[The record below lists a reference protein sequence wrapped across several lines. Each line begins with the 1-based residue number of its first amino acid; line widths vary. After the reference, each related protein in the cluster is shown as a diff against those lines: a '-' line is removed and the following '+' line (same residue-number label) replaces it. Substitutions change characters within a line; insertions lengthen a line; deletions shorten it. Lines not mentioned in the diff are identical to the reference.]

1 MAWAKLGEKKKLVG
15 VYDVSFKIVKRF
27 IFREGNLF
35 YSFIHVIQMCILTAN
50 VLHLLNAIAIQSII
64 LENRPCKSDISS
76 VKIWFVSGWSVKKN
90 NINDSNENE
99 HPRIEAYLFIN

>member
-35 YSFIHVIQMCILTAN
+35 YSAFIHVIQMCILTAS
-50 VLHLLNAIAIQSII
+50 VIHLTQ
-64 LENRPCKSDISS
+64 
-76 VKIWFVSGWSVKKN
+76 
-90 NINDSNENE
+90 
-99 HPRIEAYLFIN
+99 

>member
-50 VLHLLNAIAIQSII
+50 VLHLTQ
-64 LENRPCKSDISS
+64 
-76 VKIWFVSGWSVKKN
+76 
-90 NINDSNENE
+90 
-99 HPRIEAYLFIN
+99 